1 MDHKKAFPS
10 TVDSKS
16 TFAKLGTHLYRYRL
30 WTLIV
35 WAVIT
40 LISLAVAPRLE
51 SSLQEV
57 KVADETGEANRT
69 EQFIQQAF
77 DINPDALTIVFKQAP
92 SLDKSA
98 ASKEIEA
105 TLDSISYQSDVNVI
119 ARPAEHPEY
128 ISADGQ
134 TQYGMIDL
142 KSSGTNTI
150 EQIEQLI
157 ADRPI
162 QNVDTYLTGKPAVD
176 RAVQRVSKADLRRV
190 ELAVLPIT
198 LVVLVLVFGS
208 VVAATMPIAMGVVTV
223 SVTLG
228 LLYLIAQRLSVSV
241 FALNLTSMLGLGLG
255 IDYALLI
262 VNRFQKE
269 LAAHSVEQAISITSD
284 TAGRAIFFSGI
295 TVCISLF
302 GLILFPVRLLQSL
315 GIAGA
320 IVVSLSVL
328 TALTLLPALL
338 SVIGHGVH
346 YGSLFSAG
354 NKQQK
359 FWSKVARAVI
369 RRSVL
374 FTLLV
379 LLVVTGLTAPFFS
392 ARFGVGD
399 ADILPVSAPAREG
412 VYQIKQAFGPGE
424 TAPVLLAIQPRVA
437 NEPLFSPGHVATLY
451 DFVDSLQQDPRVS
464 SVQSIVNLDPTL
476 TLQNYQQMYANPD
489 QIPLPQI
496 AAAFDRL
503 TSQKTTLV
511 IVKSKTDQQSEA
523 TRKLVQDFRGAK
535 LAGLNI
541 QVAGQTASE
550 LDVIAA
556 IRRRLP
562 LVLSLIMVA
571 TFVTLSLLL
580 RSLVLPIKAI
590 VMNLLSMGASFGAL
604 VFIFQEGHFQRLL
617 NFEPVG
623 YIDILLP
630 VVLFCVLFG
639 LSMDYE
645 VFLLT
650 RIKETYDGLKQ
661 NGESPNKNNTAS
673 VIMGLEQTG
682 QLITS
687 AALLVIIVTS
697 AFAFTSL
704 IFVKALGLGIAI
716 AIAIDTTLIRIILVP
731 ASMKL
736 MGKWNWWAPR
746 F

>member
-1 MDHKKAFPS
+1 MNYKKVFPS
-10 TVDSKS
+10 TADPKS
-16 TFAKLGTHLYRYRL
+16 TFAKLGNYLYRYRI
-30 WTLIV
+30 WALII
-35 WAVIT
+35 WGVIT

-51 SSLQEV
+51 NSLQEV

-69 EQFIQQAF
+69 ERFIQQAF
-77 DINPDALTIVFKQAP
+77 DINPDALTIVFRQAP

-98 ASKEIEA
+98 ASKEIEV
-105 TLDSISYQSDVNVI
+105 TLDSISDRSDVSAI
-119 ARPAEHPEY
+119 ARPAENPEY

-134 TQYGMIDL
+134 TQYGIISLESPD
-142 KSSGTNTI
+142 TDTI

-162 QNVDTYLTGKPAVD
+162 QNVETYLTGKPAVD

-198 LVVLVLVFGS
+198 LIVLVLVFGS

-228 LLYLIAQRLSVSV
+228 LLYLIAQRISVSV

-269 LAAHSVEQAISITSD
+269 LSTHSVEQAISITSD

-338 SVIGHGVH
+338 SVIGHGIH
-346 YGSLFSAG
+346 YGSLFSVG
-354 NKQQK
+354 HRQQK
-359 FWSKVARAVI
+359 FWGKVARAVI

-374 FTLLV
+374 STLLV
-379 LLVVTGLTAPFFS
+379 LLVVAGLTAPFFS

-412 VYQIKQAFGPGE
+412 VDQIKQAFGLGE
-424 TAPVLLAIQPRVA
+424 TAPVLLAVQPLAA
-437 NEPLFSPGHVATLY
+437 NEPLLSAEHVATLY
-451 DFVDSLQQDPRVS
+451 DFVDGLQQDPRVS

-476 TLQNYQQMYANPD
+476 TLQGYQQLYANPN

-523 TRKLVQDFRGAK
+523 TRELVQDFRGTK

-556 IRRRLP
+556 IKRRLP

-580 RSLVLPIKAI
+580 RSLILPIKAI
-590 VMNLLSMGASFGAL
+590 IMNLLSMGASFGAL

-650 RIKETYDGLKQ
+650 RIKETYDGLKR

-673 VIMGLEQTG
+673 VIIGLEQTG